1 MGLEV
6 STARRDDLV
15 VVTLSGELDIYTVP
29 GLRRDVADLDPAAD
43 TLLVDMSH
51 VTLIDS
57 SGLGALVGLRSRA
70 AHAGRHVGI
79 VAPTSSVV
87 RVLEITGLRDA
98 FAVGDTVESV
108 AAVARVIDPPVQEA

>member
-6 STARRDDLV
+6 ATARRDDLV

-29 GLRRDVADLDPAAD
+29 GFRREVADLDPAQC
-43 TLLVDMSH
+43 TVVVEMSD

-70 AHAGRHVGI
+70 HHAGRQVGI
-79 VAPTSSVV
+79 AGPSSRVM
-87 RVLEITGLRDA
+87 RVLEVTGLREA
-98 FAVGDTVESV
+98 FIVGDTVESV
-108 AAVARVIDPPVQEA
+108 AAAARVAEPPSEEA